1 MLRTGRR
8 CSLTIAAV
16 AIAAAAALPAAAQA
30 KSITVNPADGA
41 CGADFTCSTLAQAA
55 AIAVSGDVVTVAN
68 AIYRSAEFDEGGVTI
83 VGSPSFA
90 VDGTLTFSGT
100 SGGVSKLQK
109 AIISQQNG
117 SNPGVAVGGGAGLQ
131 ISDSAVLSVGGE
143 GALFTAGTAN
153 KIERSV
159 IASAG
164 QSTPAVRVTS
174 PDVSP
179 AKKALLVESS
189 IITGGL
195 AGLSVNTGTNG
206 LVIGSTAGDVDV
218 TLRHVTAAGA
228 RGIVL
233 DSTKAAS
240 GVLGSPVGNITAN
253 VVDSIVLNGTTK
265 AAYGGIALVSPA
277 NSIGVS
283 YTRTLDGGFNPDA
296 VFANPS
302 TRNYRLKAGSP
313 AINAGGFT
321 PGESTTDIDGED
333 RSGPTTDQG
342 GDEFNP
348 APPPANAPTG
358 TPVKGDGV
366 APAVVIKSPKHNQ
379 RIKITTTKTK
389 TTKKKL
395 KNGKTKTTKKKTTKR
410 TPISISGTATDA
422 AGIKGVIVT
431 IQRTSAIKSKKK
443 KSTKKKKSSKQKTK
457 STTSAK
463 ASQTTA
469 TTKKKCYWLDDK
481 RGIKKRSCD
490 RPILMLAKTD
500 AKGNWRLDIAKKLR
514 FSPARFRII
523 VLGGDNSGAVGNTAA
538 SKDAIHKFSL
548 VRK

>member
-1 MLRTGRR
+1 MHRTGRR
-8 CSLTIAAV
+8 CSLTIAAA
-16 AIAAAAALPAAAQA
+16 AIAAAVALPAAANA

-41 CGADFTCSTLAQAA
+41 CGADNTCSTLAQAA
-55 AIAVSGDVVTVAN
+55 DIAVPGDVVTVAN
-68 AIYRSAEFDEGGVTI
+68 GIYASAEFTVGGVTV

-90 VDGTLTFSGT
+90 VDGTLTFSGA

-109 AIISQQNG
+109 AIIGQQNG
-117 SNPGVAVGGGAGLQ
+117 TNPGVAVGGASGLQ
-131 ISDSAVLSVGGE
+131 ISDSAILSVNGVGV
-143 GALFTAGTAN
+143 LFANGTAN

-159 IASAG
+159 IASG
-164 QSTPAVRVTS
+164 SQLTPAVNVTS
-174 PDVSP
+174 ADASTSD
-179 AKKALLVESS
+179 KALLVESS
-189 IITGGL
+189 ILTGGSS
-195 AGLSVNTGTNG
+195 GLSVNTGSG
-206 LVIGSTAGDVDV
+206 GVASTAGDVAV

-228 RGIVL
+228 KGLVL
-233 DSTKAAS
+233 DASKAA
-240 GVLGSPVGNITAN
+240 GILGDPVGNIAA
-253 VVDSIVLNGTTK
+253 VVTDSLILNGTTK
-265 AAYGGIALVSPA
+265 ASSLNIPLVSPA
-277 NSIGVS
+277 NSVS
-283 YTRTLDGGFNPDA
+283 ASYERSQDGAFDPVAYFENPGK
-296 VFANPS
+296 
-302 TRNYRLKAGSP
+302 RNFRLKAGSP

-333 RSGPTTDQG
+333 RSAAPTDQG
-342 GDEFNP
+342 GDEYNP
-348 APPPANAPTG
+348 APPPASAPAG

-366 APAVVIKSPKHNQ
+366 APTVVIKSPKHNE

-395 KNGKTKTTKKKTTKR
+395 KNGKIKTTKKKTTKR

-431 IQRTSAIKSKKK
+431 IQRTSAIKSKK
-443 KSTKKKKSSKQKTK
+443 

-463 ASQTTA
+463 ASQAA
-469 TTKKKCYWLDDK
+469 TTKKCYWLDDK

-490 RPILMLAKTD
+490 RPILMLAKVD
-500 AKGNWRLDIAKKLR
+500 KDGNWKLDISKKLR

-538 SKDAIHKFSL
+538 AKDAIHKFSL